1 MRWAKAVSNVTT
13 AGSVP
18 AWPMMSTTLDTHV
31 ESLLMLR
38 PGAQADELYAL
49 RLWPAPAQ
57 LQPGQAPLWLGSA
70 QTLHYKRHFKLFG
83 LWLPRPGTE
92 PALDALRQALEGME
106 TREQVLPESE
116 MPLLMVRSET
126 QP

>member
-1 MRWAKAVSNVTT
+1 MSCMHCACGRPLRSCNQSKRRW
-13 AGSVP
+13 
-18 AWPMMSTTLDTHV
+18 
-31 ESLLMLR
+31 
-38 PGAQADELYAL
+38 
-49 RLWPAPAQ
+49 
-57 LQPGQAPLWLGSA
+57 WLGSA

-106 TREQVLPESE
+106 TREQVLPESG